1 MGNIRIYN
9 GLQKIVLISSTRGN
23 QREEWL
29 RELENMAVSYRLR
42 EKGARLSGL
51 FSLNLENKKSYN
63 DILKRDV
70 NKDDS

>member
-1 MGNIRIYN
+1 MVERIR
-9 GLQKIVLISSTRGN
+9 
-23 QREEWL
+23 
-29 RELENMAVSYRLR
+29 NMAVSYRLR